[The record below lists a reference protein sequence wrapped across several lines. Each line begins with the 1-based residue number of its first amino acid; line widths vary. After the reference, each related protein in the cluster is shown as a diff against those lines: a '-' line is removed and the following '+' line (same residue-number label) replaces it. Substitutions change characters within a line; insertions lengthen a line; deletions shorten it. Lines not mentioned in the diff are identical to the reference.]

1 MAMSGQSRRS
11 YEFGPFSADPIKRL
25 LWRNGEPVP
34 LAPKAL
40 ETLLALIE
48 SRERV
53 LTKDELLKQVW
64 GDTIVEEGG
73 LTKNVSLLRKA
84 LGEKP
89 DTHQYI
95 VTVPARGYQ
104 FVADVREMSG
114 TDDESRADG
123 PIGAENGSGPGRSFS
138 APRWLAFAGLA
149 ALAVGTIT
157 YVLHVARAIGPG
169 PPAITSLA
177 VLPLENLSG
186 DPAQE
191 YFADGVTE
199 ALITHL
205 AGIRALRVVSRTS
218 VMRFKE
224 TRPSLSEIARALNV
238 DAVIEGSVQR
248 TSDRMKISLKLIH
261 AATDTLLWAREY
273 ERELMDVLKLQGEV
287 ARAVADQIRIQV
299 TAEEH
304 ARMAS
309 AGTINPVAYDEYSLG
324 RYHHGKFIEEDLKR
338 AIEHFERAIQIDPA
352 YAAAYAG
359 LSQAWWALG
368 GYGGMGPKAVEAA
381 SRAATRKALQLDD
394 RLAEAHVAL
403 GRDRQMYD
411 RDWTG
416 AEKSF
421 SRALEIDP
429 NNVDAHY
436 FFGFLL
442 HGLGRFSES
451 ISHFERAEQLD
462 PLSSTVQSGFGRI
475 LYRARRFDEAIAHFN
490 RAIALEPRNAAAY
503 GRLGDVYEE
512 MGKYAEALA
521 AQEKAIA
528 LSGRPP
534 GNSADIARTYAR
546 MGKRNE
552 ARQIL
557 EALRIRPA
565 GLPVLP
571 AAGAYAAL
579 GDRDEAF
586 RVLFRNVEERN
597 GPASYVKVDPP
608 LDPLHSDPQW
618 PLLLRRMNLPID
630 GDGDAVVSRSRPQ

>member
-1 MAMSGQSRRS
+1 MSEQSRRS

-25 LWRNGEPVP
+25 LLRNGEPVP
-34 LAPKAL
+34 LSPKAL

-48 SRERV
+48 SRDRV

-73 LTKNVSLLRKA
+73 LTKNISLLRKA

-114 TDDESRADG
+114 NDDESRADL
-123 PIGAENGSGPGRSFS
+123 PMDAASDSRETRSFLAS
-138 APRWLAFAGLA
+138 RWLVPVGLA
-149 ALAVGTIT
+149 ALALGTIT
-157 YVLHVARAIGPG
+157 YVLHADRAIEPG
-169 PPAITSLA
+169 PPAIRSLA

-186 DPAQE
+186 DITQE

-199 ALITHL
+199 ALITNL

-261 AATDTLLWAREY
+261 AGTDTHLWAREY

-287 ARAVADQIRIQV
+287 ARAVADEIRIQV
-299 TAEEH
+299 TPEER

-309 AGTINPVAYDEYSLG
+309 TATVHPAAHQEYLLG
-324 RYHHGKFIEEDLKR
+324 RYHLWKTNEDDLKR
-338 AIEHFERAIQIDPA
+338 AIDHFEGAIHLDPV

-359 LSQAWWALG
+359 LSQAWWARG
-368 GYGGMGPKAVEAA
+368 IYGAMTPKDVKAS
-381 SRAATRKALQLDD
+381 SRAAARKALELND
-394 RLAEAHVAL
+394 RLAEAHVAI

-411 RDWTG
+411 WDWTG

-421 SRALEIDP
+421 GHALEIDP

-442 HGLGRFSES
+442 MGLGRFFES
-451 ISHFERAEQLD
+451 ISLFERAEQLD

-475 LYRARRFDEAIAHFN
+475 LYRARRFDEAISHFN
-490 RAIALEPRNAAAY
+490 RAIALEPRNHAAY
-503 GRLGDVYEE
+503 RRLGDVYEA
-512 MGKYAEALA
+512 MGRYAEALA
-521 AQEKAIA
+521 AQEKANA
-528 LSGRPP
+528 LAGRAP
-534 GNSADIARTYAR
+534 GPNADMARTYAR
-546 MGKRNE
+546 MGKRSE

-557 EALRIRPA
+557 ETLRNRPA
-565 GLPVLP
+565 GLPVVP

-579 GDRDEAF
+579 DDRDEAF

-597 GPASYVKVDPP
+597 GPAPYVNVDPT
-608 LDPLHSDPQW
+608 LDSLHSDPRW
-618 PLLLRRMNLPID
+618 SVLLRRMNLPIV
-630 GDGDAVVSRSRPQ
+630 GDGNAVVSP

>member
-1 MAMSGQSRRS
+1 MSEQSRRS

-25 LWRNGEPVP
+25 LLRNGEPVP
-34 LAPKAL
+34 LSPKAL

-48 SRERV
+48 SRDRV

-73 LTKNVSLLRKA
+73 LTKNISLLRKA

-114 TDDESRADG
+114 NDDESRADL
-123 PIGAENGSGPGRSFS
+123 PMDAASDSRETRSFLAS
-138 APRWLAFAGLA
+138 RWLVPVGLA
-149 ALAVGTIT
+149 ALALGTIT
-157 YVLHVARAIGPG
+157 YVLHADRAIEPG
-169 PPAITSLA
+169 PPAIRSLA

-186 DPAQE
+186 DITQE

-199 ALITHL
+199 ALITNL

-261 AATDTLLWAREY
+261 AGTDTHLWAREY

-287 ARAVADQIRIQV
+287 ARAVADEIRIQV
-299 TAEEH
+299 TPEER

-309 AGTINPVAYDEYSLG
+309 TATVHPAAHQEYLLG
-324 RYHHGKFIEEDLKR
+324 RYHLWKTNEDDLKR
-338 AIEHFERAIQIDPA
+338 AIDHFEGAIHLDPV

-359 LSQAWWALG
+359 LSQAWWARG
-368 GYGGMGPKAVEAA
+368 IYGAMTPKDVKAS
-381 SRAATRKALQLDD
+381 SRAAARKALELND
-394 RLAEAHVAL
+394 RLAEAHVAI

-411 RDWTG
+411 WDWTG

-421 SRALEIDP
+421 GHALEIDP

-442 HGLGRFSES
+442 MGLGRFFES
-451 ISHFERAEQLD
+451 ISLFERAEQLD

-475 LYRARRFDEAIAHFN
+475 LYRARRFDEAISHFN
-490 RAIALEPRNAAAY
+490 RAIALEPRNHAAY
-503 GRLGDVYEE
+503 RRLGDVYEA
-512 MGKYAEALA
+512 MGRYAEALA
-521 AQEKAIA
+521 AQEKANA
-528 LSGRPP
+528 LAGRAP
-534 GNSADIARTYAR
+534 GPNADMARTYAR
-546 MGKRNE
+546 MGKRRE

-557 EALRIRPA
+557 ETLRNRPA
-565 GLPVLP
+565 GLPVVP

-579 GDRDEAF
+579 DDRDEAF

-597 GPASYVKVDPP
+597 GPAPYVNVDPT
-608 LDPLHSDPQW
+608 LDSLHSDPRW
-618 PLLLRRMNLPID
+618 SVLLRRMNLPIV
-630 GDGDAVVSRSRPQ
+630 GDGNAVVSP